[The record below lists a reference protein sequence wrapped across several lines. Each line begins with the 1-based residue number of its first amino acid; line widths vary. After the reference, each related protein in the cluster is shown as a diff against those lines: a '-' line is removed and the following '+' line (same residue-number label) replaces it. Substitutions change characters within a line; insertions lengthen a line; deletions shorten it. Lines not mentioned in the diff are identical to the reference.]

1 MKWVFQRV
9 CFCSFNPSTRA
20 NWLKKVHTLE
30 VIGTPAP
37 AYYLLYTM
45 HTYFHT
51 IHTYTFIYFLGVW
64 ISKMNFWKPGFYRNT
79 TENDYSHEPPV
90 TLARMHEI
98 LPKPIIDL
106 GKCEEKSSVNLHLGR
121 NEKVNLLA
129 LQYNKNKMQQRV
141 INPNWETYTVVIV
154 IPNHTQMKQAFT
166 QKSIQW
172 KRAQVKQSAC
182 ATY

>member
-1 MKWVFQRV
+1 MGFQRV
-9 CFCSFNPSTRA
+9 CFCSFNPSTRT

-30 VIGTPAP
+30 VIETPAP
-37 AYYLLYTM
+37 AYYLLCTNAHIFSYNT
-45 HTYFHT
+45 HLHLY
-51 IHTYTFIYFLGVW
+51 IFLGVR

-106 GKCEEKSSVNLHLGR
+106 GKCEEKSRVNFHLGR